1 TLSATSFVKL
11 HRDVLGP
18 SCNVMGCHDG
28 SFEPDFRTVQSS
40 YNTLV
45 YHPIL
50 KNNLDETFTY
60 RVVPGD
66 TANSVLHER
75 LTNCC
80 FVNTNDRMPQDNI
93 GNALPQEDLDKV
105 ANWILDDA
113 KDITGSIPNEPN
125 NLPNIKYYYVTNT
138 TYDSTYSDNREDGV
152 FYKPF
157 LMPANEQVNFIFRVT
172 DDNTNAGAMLIN
184 ELSISEYQDDF
195 SNSINVISQVF
206 DSNYHVWI
214 LTFDTSI
221 LVVGETY
228 FLRYTIND
236 GVNTANTT
244 YPNNQTSYVY
254 KSMWS
259 FTVQ

>member
-1 TLSATSFVKL
+1 
-11 HRDVLGP
+11 
-18 SCNVMGCHDG
+18 
-28 SFEPDFRTVQSS
+28 
-40 YNTLV
+40 
-45 YHPIL
+45 
-50 KNNLDETFTY
+50 
-60 RVVPGD
+60 
-66 TANSVLHER
+66 
-75 LTNCC
+75 
-80 FVNTNDRMPQDNI
+80 
-93 GNALPQEDLDKV
+93 
-105 ANWILDDA
+105 
-113 KDITGSIPNEPN
+113 
-125 NLPNIKYYYVTNT
+125 
-138 TYDSTYSDNREDGV
+138 
-152 FYKPF
+152 
-157 LMPANEQVNFIFRVT
+157 MPANEQVNFIFRVT

-195 SNSINVISQVF
+195 NNSINVISQVF

-244 YPNNQTSYVY
+244 YPNNQTSYAY